1 MGLMSYPKMLEW
13 NYHFILCKIPK
24 RVQIS
29 EHVQLQRVLLSGE
42 CQMVE
47 YICSVTLLQ
56 KISGRVKSY
65 KLPGQWIGPAI
76 PTQHLGIRIKR
87 SFIPN
92 STICENLSPDTT

>member
-1 MGLMSYPKMLEW
+1 MGLISYPKMLEW

-47 YICSVTLLQ
+47 YKYVLWHYFRKYQ
-56 KISGRVKSY
+56 VG
-65 KLPGQWIGPAI
+65 
-76 PTQHLGIRIKR
+76 
-87 SFIPN
+87 
-92 STICENLSPDTT
+92 